1 MSLKAFHIVFVVA
14 SVLLAFGFAAW
25 GFVNFADDRNALNL
39 LWGGIGLGMGIG
51 LIFYGRFVLRK
62 LKDFPYL

>member
-1 MSLKAFHIVFVVA
+1 MSLKAFHIVFVAA

-25 GFVNFADDRNALNL
+25 GFVNFADDKNALNL
-39 LWGGIGLGMGIG
+39 LWGGIGIG
-51 LIFYGRFVLRK
+51 TGVGLLFYGRFVLRK